1 MGNTSNNNFF
11 VSVANHNLERFH
23 SECLA
28 WLFNEFPEYAQNFIC
43 QIELTKDPQF
53 NHDIDFQKAFTEL
66 DQLDLVLYYTAGGK
80 DRAVII
86 ENKVKAAEGVRII
99 SSTQK
104 AKQYFNESDLTL
116 ITDRLKGDTYALSQT
131 EFYFLRKKTQKVL
144 TDQRYSDLGYSSIEI
159 VNAETVE
166 SKKKKNGEA
175 PSLIIR
181 REDCHFIF
189 LIPAKVN
196 KSSIETW
203 CENLGE
209 SFNVNEYNTF
219 SAKLSCNNKNPW
231 LTITYADLLEDIE
244 SLKQAEQKLTS
255 IHSAVSHQ
263 EIIALRYIQFLHG
276 QSAVWQ
282 KELNGQFEKYESNK
296 FGAAEYLRV
305 LASLLRDELNQQ
317 DLRIS
322 VSAGSSNSGD
332 PVMDI
337 IISENV
343 PIDQPIVD
351 RKKLSKK
358 VQFKCSVGIQIQG
371 EKVKLFMAI
380 ADYYNE
386 VGILNK
392 DEYDDTFLKLMRRGK
407 LIATD
412 EASISATIEGKSYK
426 LKKVLPK
433 HKSFMN
439 YSFLSTL
446 TEMSGAFGEKPIH
459 ATAAFLAV
467 LVRQMQ
473 KALVV

>member
-1 MGNTSNNNFF
+1 
-11 VSVANHNLERFH
+11 
-23 SECLA
+23 
-28 WLFNEFPEYAQNFIC
+28 
-43 QIELTKDPQF
+43 
-53 NHDIDFQKAFTEL
+53 
-66 DQLDLVLYYTAGGK
+66 
-80 DRAVII
+80 
-86 ENKVKAAEGVRII
+86 
-99 SSTQK
+99 
-104 AKQYFNESDLTL
+104 
-116 ITDRLKGDTYALSQT
+116 
-131 EFYFLRKKTQKVL
+131 L

-255 IHSAVSHQ
+255 IHSAEAHQ